1 MEVCYSDIPKIFKIF
16 QSFIR
21 DVETNASCPCMEN
34 QAKFDLGRFMPH
46 PRCSQTFR
54 DITCT
59 SMIGAKNCYMSVI
72 FCFLIHTRAVSKQ
85 KNLQKSYPKSG
96 DFLDLWTSLSEIKT
110 RKSLSS
116 V

>member
-1 MEVCYSDIPKIFKIF
+1 
-16 QSFIR
+16 
-21 DVETNASCPCMEN
+21 MEN

-96 DFLDLWTSLSEIKT
+96 DFQDMGQVCG
-110 RKSLSS
+110 KSKIEK
-116 V
+116 VW